1 MIIWCLFSGPSW
13 ISSSPP
19 LNKSYELTTESGQNE
34 RNNDNSTTQSQ
45 PATIPEQPDK
55 AVKVR
60 QVAEVRPFEAP
71 HSEESEEDPSDGIA
85 VDTIMLDDDSNQEDN
100 NTVEESD
107 PFAGMEEAETN
118 NQDQNVT
125 NTAPQP
131 SSGGTLGLRLKS
143 FAVDPSTTAN
153 VSTSDASS
161 SNASSWHYTDEVA
174 PPPPYQPPPQYVT
187 PPNVSIPQQP
197 GLQNLQAFVQ
207 QPQQRPPIILHRI
220 LNQQPSQPQAQVR
233 VVQGQ
238 QYQNS
243 RGQVYTITSN
253 NSQQFVLNVSQPH
266 NQVALAPM
274 VNVSL
279 PQQPVPQQH
288 VPQQRPQIQVVMPPP
303 PPVPT
308 STNAVNVM
316 KETHTIKFCH
326 LALECQLSY
335 HIDLARVTYYHI
347 LTAVQPNNTQK
358 GLFKVFVPSSMFN
371 NVFPSGQSS
380 LIANLVIQSV
390 QDGNRMVPK
399 GTISFPTISVRV
411 SVSLILN

>member
-13 ISSSPP
+13 ISSSLP
-19 LNKSYELTTESGQNE
+19 LNKSYELTSESGQNE
-34 RNNDNSTTQSQ
+34 RNNDKSTTQSQ

-107 PFAGMEEAETN
+107 PFAGMEEAETS

-125 NTAPQP
+125 NAAPQP

-187 PPNVSIPQQP
+187 PPNVSLPQQP

-326 LALECQLSY
+326 LTLECQLSY

-411 SVSLILN
+411 SVSLILK

>member
-1 MIIWCLFSGPSW
+1 M
-13 ISSSPP
+13 
-19 LNKSYELTTESGQNE
+19 
-34 RNNDNSTTQSQ
+34 
-45 PATIPEQPDK
+45 
-55 AVKVR
+55 
-60 QVAEVRPFEAP
+60 AEVRPFEAP

-85 VDTIMLDDDSNQEDN
+85 VDTIMLDDDEDQDEN

-125 NTAPQP
+125 NDAPQR

-153 VSTSDASS
+153 VSTSDPSP

-174 PPPPYQPPPQYVT
+174 PPPPYQPQQPPPQYVA
-187 PPNVSIPQQP
+187 PPNVSLPQQS
-197 GLQNLQAFVQ
+197 GLQNLQAYVQ

-220 LNQQPSQPQAQVR
+220 LNQQPSQPQGQVR

-243 RGQVYTITSN
+243 RGQLYTITSN
-253 NSQQFVLNVSQPH
+253 NSQQFVLNVTQPH

-288 VPQQRPQIQVVMPPP
+288 VPQQRQVQVVMPPP

-326 LALECQLSY
+326 LTLECQLSY

-390 QDGNRMVPK
+390 QDGNTMVPK
-399 GTISFPTISVRV
+399 GTISFPTINIRV